1 VPSIER
7 GLRLIAG
14 LGNPGREYARTR
26 HNAGFRVIDVLA
38 ERWNVALSPEP
49 KWRAELGRVGDV
61 FLCKPTTFMN
71 LSGEAVTAI
80 ADYYKIEPEETLIV
94 CDDAALPLGRIRVR
108 PGGSSGG
115 QNGLANVILHFA
127 TEDVPR
133 LRIGVG
139 GPEGKTLTSHVLGAF
154 SPEEETIFQAALTR
168 AADAVELAQARGLE
182 SAMNQ
187 FNQANQ

>member
-1 VPSIER
+1 VPSTER

-38 ERWNVALSPEP
+38 ERWNVALKPEP
-49 KWRAELGRVGDV
+49 KWRAEVGRAGDV

-71 LSGEAVTAI
+71 LSGEAVSAI
-80 ADYYKIEPEETLIV
+80 ADYYKIQPEETLIV
-94 CDDAALPLGRIRVR
+94 CDDAALPLGRIRLR
-108 PGGSSGG
+108 LGGSSGG

-127 TEDVPR
+127 TENVPR

-139 GPEGKTLTSHVLGAF
+139 GPEGRTLTSHVLGAF
-154 SPEEETIFQAALTR
+154 SPDEETIFQAALTR
-168 AADAVELAQARGLE
+168 AADAVELAEARGLE